1 MDKKAYAQANRDWLE
16 KKSRE
21 EGVQALPGG
30 VYYKVISS
38 GDLEGR
44 HPFPR
49 SIITAHYTGTT
60 IDGRVFDN
68 SRSGAVPLAMRLSDL
83 IEGWGIALR
92 HMTVGDR
99 WEIYLPA
106 ERGYGSLSQPGIP
119 ANSTLVFDIELLG
132 IS

>member
-1 MDKKAYAQANRDWLE
+1 MDKKAYAQANREWLE
-16 KKSRE
+16 KKARE

-30 VYYKVISS
+30 VYYKVLAS
-38 GDLEGR
+38 GDPDGR
-44 HPFPR
+44 RPFPR
-49 SIITAHYTGTT
+49 SVITAHYTGKT
-60 IDGRVFDN
+60 IDGRVFDE
-68 SRSGAVPLAMRLSDL
+68 SRCGNVPLAVRLSDL

-106 ERGYGSLSQPGIP
+106 ERGYGALSQPGIP
-119 ANSTLVFDIELLG
+119 AHSTLVFDIELLA